1 MTSRYALALVALG
14 CLFSAPILAQE
25 HHAAGPLS
33 DEELIKSAESAA
45 PMAIAKEATII
56 ALTAE
61 GKIRTISER
70 YKFPRAQSRYFNE
83 NIKPLL
89 EIGSAEFVGEVN
101 ERQKQGFLGESLA
114 LLFPIDWPEPF
125 GLVMIEAMACG
136 TPVIAWSRGSVPE
149 VIENGVTGFN
159 R

>member
-1 MTSRYALALVALG
+1 
-14 CLFSAPILAQE
+14 
-25 HHAAGPLS
+25 
-33 DEELIKSAESAA
+33 
-45 PMAIAKEATII
+45 
-56 ALTAE
+56 
-61 GKIRTISER
+61 
-70 YKFPRAQSRYFNE
+70 
-83 NIKPLL
+83 
-89 EIGSAEFVGEVN
+89 VGEVN

>member
-61 GKIRTISER
+61 GKIRTIWKGTNSHAP
-70 YKFPRAQSRYFNE
+70 KAGTSM
-83 NIKPLL
+83 KTL
-89 EIGSAEFVGEVN
+89 
-101 ERQKQGFLGESLA
+101 SL
-114 LLFPIDWPEPF
+114 
-125 GLVMIEAMACG
+125 C
-136 TPVIAWSRGSVPE
+136 
-149 VIENGVTGFN
+149 
-159 R
+159 